1 MTTQAIITCVIL
13 VITMVLLISQKVPLV
28 ILGAAIPAA
37 LAATG
42 VINAGSAYTE
52 FGNTTIVFF
61 MGLVVVG
68 EAFFKT
74 GLADFIGGKIIGLLG
89 KTEKGLLL
97 GTGLVAGGLSAF
109 LNDTGSTACLMP
121 IVSSMASKAGV
132 KKSKLLMALAFFA
145 SLGGTITLVGT
156 TPHIVANGI
165 LKDMGLREFG
175 FFEYTKIGLPL
186 LVCGILYMCFCGTKL
201 LPDKDIE
208 IKGGDRTAEY
218 DTKKMVLVAVIFIG
232 VLVAMATSI
241 VPMHIA
247 GVIGAILVVV
257 TGCISLD
264 EAIKAFPTST
274 IFIVGGI
281 FPLSK
286 ALVSSGAAE
295 YLVNAISSM
304 IKNVKSVIVPNTD
317 NMKGLEAAAAAGIVA
332 GKQEKKLEVI
342 ADVTPEQTKA
352 IRAYLDQTD
361 IKVRHVENGVTF
373 DIILTVWKG
382 EHSAQVRIAVFHTN
396 IVHVE
401 KDGEVLVDIPVHGD
415 DEETLTDRSLLDM
428 EHIWDFAN
436 TVDVEDVRSILEP
449 QIRCNMAIAEEGLRG
464 NYGANIGSVL
474 LDMEG
479 NDVRV
484 RAKAYAAAGSDARMN
499 GCEQPVVINSGSG
512 NQGITAS
519 VPVIVYARELGVSDE
534 TLLRALTL
542 SNLTTIHEKTP
553 IGRLSAYCGAI
564 SAGAGAGAGIAYLCG
579 GDYDA
584 VIHTVVNALAVVSGV
599 ICDGAKASCA
609 AKIATAVEA
618 GLLGYN
624 MYIRGN
630 QFRAGDGIVAKGVEN
645 SLKNVG
651 RLGKQGMKETNNEII
666 AIMVGC

>member
-132 KKSKLLMALAFFA
+132 KKSKLL
-145 SLGGTITLVGT
+145 
-156 TPHIVANGI
+156 
-165 LKDMGLREFG
+165 
-175 FFEYTKIGLPL
+175 
-186 LVCGILYMCFCGTKL
+186 
-201 LPDKDIE
+201 PDKDIE

-218 DTKKMVLVAVIFIG
+218 DTKKMVLVALIFVG

-257 TGCISLD
+257 TGCISLE

-295 YLVNAISSM
+295 YLVNAISPVLS
-304 IKNVKSVIVPNTD
+304 NLPPIVLLGAITFLMLLTTQFLMNSSATVLVLPIAI
-317 NMKGLEAAAAAGIVA
+317 MLCQAAGINPLA
-332 GKQEKKLEVI
+332 GAMSVSVC
-342 ADVTPEQTKA
+342 ASGAFVTPFGTAPNLLVWEAGGYSVKD
-352 IRAYLDQTD
+352 YLKCGFPML
-361 IKVRHVENGVTF
+361 IIFGVVTTA
-373 DIILTVWKG
+373 LC
-382 EHSAQVRIAVFHTN
+382 AVF
-396 IVHVE
+396 
-401 KDGEVLVDIPVHGD
+401 
-415 DEETLTDRSLLDM
+415 
-428 EHIWDFAN
+428 
-436 TVDVEDVRSILEP
+436 
-449 QIRCNMAIAEEGLRG
+449 
-464 NYGANIGSVL
+464 
-474 LDMEG
+474 
-479 NDVRV
+479 
-484 RAKAYAAAGSDARMN
+484 
-499 GCEQPVVINSGSG
+499 
-512 NQGITAS
+512 
-519 VPVIVYARELGVSDE
+519 
-534 TLLRALTL
+534 
-542 SNLTTIHEKTP
+542 
-553 IGRLSAYCGAI
+553 
-564 SAGAGAGAGIAYLCG
+564 YL
-579 GDYDA
+579 
-584 VIHTVVNALAVVSGV
+584 
-599 ICDGAKASCA
+599 
-609 AKIATAVEA
+609 
-618 GLLGYN
+618 
-624 MYIRGN
+624 
-630 QFRAGDGIVAKGVEN
+630 
-645 SLKNVG
+645 
-651 RLGKQGMKETNNEII
+651 
-666 AIMVGC
+666 

>member
-132 KKSKLLMALAFFA
+132 KKSKLL
-145 SLGGTITLVGT
+145 
-156 TPHIVANGI
+156 
-165 LKDMGLREFG
+165 
-175 FFEYTKIGLPL
+175 
-186 LVCGILYMCFCGTKL
+186 
-201 LPDKDIE
+201 PDKDIE

-295 YLVNAISSM
+295 YLVNAISPVLSNLPPIILLGAITFLM
-304 IKNVKSVIVPNTD
+304 LLTTQFLMNSSATVLVLPIAI
-317 NMKGLEAAAAAGIVA
+317 MLCQAAGINPLA
-332 GKQEKKLEVI
+332 GAMSVSVC
-342 ADVTPEQTKA
+342 ASGAFVTPFGTAPNLLVWEAGGYSVKD
-352 IRAYLDQTD
+352 YLKCGFPML
-361 IKVRHVENGVTF
+361 IIFGVVTTA
-373 DIILTVWKG
+373 LC
-382 EHSAQVRIAVFHTN
+382 AVF
-396 IVHVE
+396 
-401 KDGEVLVDIPVHGD
+401 
-415 DEETLTDRSLLDM
+415 
-428 EHIWDFAN
+428 
-436 TVDVEDVRSILEP
+436 
-449 QIRCNMAIAEEGLRG
+449 
-464 NYGANIGSVL
+464 
-474 LDMEG
+474 
-479 NDVRV
+479 
-484 RAKAYAAAGSDARMN
+484 
-499 GCEQPVVINSGSG
+499 
-512 NQGITAS
+512 
-519 VPVIVYARELGVSDE
+519 
-534 TLLRALTL
+534 
-542 SNLTTIHEKTP
+542 
-553 IGRLSAYCGAI
+553 
-564 SAGAGAGAGIAYLCG
+564 YL
-579 GDYDA
+579 
-584 VIHTVVNALAVVSGV
+584 
-599 ICDGAKASCA
+599 
-609 AKIATAVEA
+609 
-618 GLLGYN
+618 
-624 MYIRGN
+624 
-630 QFRAGDGIVAKGVEN
+630 
-645 SLKNVG
+645 
-651 RLGKQGMKETNNEII
+651 
-666 AIMVGC
+666 

>member
-218 DTKKMVLVAVIFIG
+218 DTKKMVLVALIFIGVLVAMATSIVPMHIAGVIG

-257 TGCISLD
+257 TGCISLE

-295 YLVNAISSM
+295 YLVNAISPVLS
-304 IKNVKSVIVPNTD
+304 NLPPIVLLGAITFLMLLTTQFLMNSSATVLVLPIAI
-317 NMKGLEAAAAAGIVA
+317 MLCQAAGINPLA
-332 GKQEKKLEVI
+332 GAMSVSVC
-342 ADVTPEQTKA
+342 ASGAFVTPFGTAPNLLVWEAGGYSVKD
-352 IRAYLDQTD
+352 YLKCGFPML
-361 IKVRHVENGVTF
+361 IIFGVVTTA
-373 DIILTVWKG
+373 LC
-382 EHSAQVRIAVFHTN
+382 AVF
-396 IVHVE
+396 
-401 KDGEVLVDIPVHGD
+401 
-415 DEETLTDRSLLDM
+415 
-428 EHIWDFAN
+428 
-436 TVDVEDVRSILEP
+436 
-449 QIRCNMAIAEEGLRG
+449 
-464 NYGANIGSVL
+464 
-474 LDMEG
+474 
-479 NDVRV
+479 
-484 RAKAYAAAGSDARMN
+484 
-499 GCEQPVVINSGSG
+499 
-512 NQGITAS
+512 
-519 VPVIVYARELGVSDE
+519 
-534 TLLRALTL
+534 
-542 SNLTTIHEKTP
+542 
-553 IGRLSAYCGAI
+553 
-564 SAGAGAGAGIAYLCG
+564 YL
-579 GDYDA
+579 
-584 VIHTVVNALAVVSGV
+584 
-599 ICDGAKASCA
+599 
-609 AKIATAVEA
+609 
-618 GLLGYN
+618 
-624 MYIRGN
+624 
-630 QFRAGDGIVAKGVEN
+630 
-645 SLKNVG
+645 
-651 RLGKQGMKETNNEII
+651 
-666 AIMVGC
+666 

>member
-109 LNDTGSTACLMP
+109 LNDTGSPACLMP

-186 LVCGILYMCFCGTKL
+186 LVCGILSM
-201 LPDKDIE
+201 
-208 IKGGDRTAEY
+208 
-218 DTKKMVLVAVIFIG
+218 VAVIFIG

-295 YLVNAISSM
+295 YLVNAISPVLS
-304 IKNVKSVIVPNTD
+304 NLPPIVLLGAITFLMLLTTQFLMNSSATVLVLPIAI
-317 NMKGLEAAAAAGIVA
+317 MLCQAAGINPLA
-332 GKQEKKLEVI
+332 GAMSVSVC
-342 ADVTPEQTKA
+342 ASGAFVTPFGTAPNLLVWEAGGYSVKD
-352 IRAYLDQTD
+352 YLKCGFPML
-361 IKVRHVENGVTF
+361 IIFGVVTTA
-373 DIILTVWKG
+373 LC
-382 EHSAQVRIAVFHTN
+382 AVF
-396 IVHVE
+396 
-401 KDGEVLVDIPVHGD
+401 
-415 DEETLTDRSLLDM
+415 
-428 EHIWDFAN
+428 
-436 TVDVEDVRSILEP
+436 
-449 QIRCNMAIAEEGLRG
+449 
-464 NYGANIGSVL
+464 
-474 LDMEG
+474 
-479 NDVRV
+479 
-484 RAKAYAAAGSDARMN
+484 
-499 GCEQPVVINSGSG
+499 
-512 NQGITAS
+512 
-519 VPVIVYARELGVSDE
+519 
-534 TLLRALTL
+534 
-542 SNLTTIHEKTP
+542 
-553 IGRLSAYCGAI
+553 
-564 SAGAGAGAGIAYLCG
+564 YL
-579 GDYDA
+579 
-584 VIHTVVNALAVVSGV
+584 
-599 ICDGAKASCA
+599 
-609 AKIATAVEA
+609 
-618 GLLGYN
+618 
-624 MYIRGN
+624 
-630 QFRAGDGIVAKGVEN
+630 
-645 SLKNVG
+645 
-651 RLGKQGMKETNNEII
+651 
-666 AIMVGC
+666 

>member
-208 IKGGDRTAEY
+208 IKSGDRTAEY

-247 GVIGAILVVV
+247 GVIGA
-257 TGCISLD
+257 
-264 EAIKAFPTST
+264 
-274 IFIVGGI
+274 
-281 FPLSK
+281 
-286 ALVSSGAAE
+286 AE
-295 YLVNAISSM
+295 YLVNAISPVLS
-304 IKNVKSVIVPNTD
+304 NLPPIVLLGAITFLMLLTTQFLMNSSATVLVLPIAI
-317 NMKGLEAAAAAGIVA
+317 MLCQAAGINPLA
-332 GKQEKKLEVI
+332 GAMSVSVC
-342 ADVTPEQTKA
+342 ASGAFVTPFGTAPNLLVWEAGGYSVKD
-352 IRAYLDQTD
+352 YLKCGFPML
-361 IKVRHVENGVTF
+361 IIFGVVTTA
-373 DIILTVWKG
+373 LC
-382 EHSAQVRIAVFHTN
+382 AVF
-396 IVHVE
+396 
-401 KDGEVLVDIPVHGD
+401 
-415 DEETLTDRSLLDM
+415 
-428 EHIWDFAN
+428 
-436 TVDVEDVRSILEP
+436 
-449 QIRCNMAIAEEGLRG
+449 
-464 NYGANIGSVL
+464 
-474 LDMEG
+474 
-479 NDVRV
+479 
-484 RAKAYAAAGSDARMN
+484 
-499 GCEQPVVINSGSG
+499 
-512 NQGITAS
+512 
-519 VPVIVYARELGVSDE
+519 
-534 TLLRALTL
+534 
-542 SNLTTIHEKTP
+542 
-553 IGRLSAYCGAI
+553 
-564 SAGAGAGAGIAYLCG
+564 YL
-579 GDYDA
+579 
-584 VIHTVVNALAVVSGV
+584 
-599 ICDGAKASCA
+599 
-609 AKIATAVEA
+609 
-618 GLLGYN
+618 
-624 MYIRGN
+624 
-630 QFRAGDGIVAKGVEN
+630 
-645 SLKNVG
+645 
-651 RLGKQGMKETNNEII
+651 
-666 AIMVGC
+666 

>member
-208 IKGGDRTAEY
+208 VKGGDRTAEY
-218 DTKKMVLVAVIFIG
+218 DTKKMVLVALIFIG

-257 TGCISLD
+257 TGCISLE

-295 YLVNAISSM
+295 YLVNAIS
-304 IKNVKSVIVPNTD
+304 
-317 NMKGLEAAAAAGIVA
+317 
-332 GKQEKKLEVI
+332 
-342 ADVTPEQTKA
+342 
-352 IRAYLDQTD
+352 
-361 IKVRHVENGVTF
+361 
-373 DIILTVWKG
+373 
-382 EHSAQVRIAVFHTN
+382 
-396 IVHVE
+396 
-401 KDGEVLVDIPVHGD
+401 PV
-415 DEETLTDRSLLDM
+415 
-428 EHIWDFAN
+428 
-436 TVDVEDVRSILEP
+436 
-449 QIRCNMAIAEEGLRG
+449 
-464 NYGANIGSVL
+464 
-474 LDMEG
+474 
-479 NDVRV
+479 
-484 RAKAYAAAGSDARMN
+484 
-499 GCEQPVVINSGSG
+499 
-512 NQGITAS
+512 
-519 VPVIVYARELGVSDE
+519 
-534 TLLRALTL
+534 L
-542 SNLTTIHEKTP
+542 SN
-553 IGRLSAYCGAI
+553 RLPSFCWAP
-564 SAGAGAGAGIAYLCG
+564 SP
-579 GDYDA
+579 
-584 VIHTVVNALAVVSGV
+584 S
-599 ICDGAKASCA
+599 
-609 AKIATAVEA
+609 
-618 GLLGYN
+618 
-624 MYIRGN
+624 
-630 QFRAGDGIVAKGVEN
+630 
-645 SLKNVG
+645 
-651 RLGKQGMKETNNEII
+651 
-666 AIMVGC
+666 

>member
-165 LKDMGLREFG
+165 LKDMGLREF
-175 FFEYTKIGLPL
+175 
-186 LVCGILYMCFCGTKL
+186 CGIKL

-218 DTKKMVLVAVIFIG
+218 DTKKMVLVALIFIG

-257 TGCISLD
+257 TGCISLE

-295 YLVNAISSM
+295 YLVNAISPVLS
-304 IKNVKSVIVPNTD
+304 NLPPIVLLGAITFLMLLTTQFLMNSSATVLVLPIAI
-317 NMKGLEAAAAAGIVA
+317 MLCQAAGINPLA
-332 GKQEKKLEVI
+332 GAMSVSVC
-342 ADVTPEQTKA
+342 ASGAFVTPFGTAPNLLVWEAGGYSVKD
-352 IRAYLDQTD
+352 YLKCGFPML
-361 IKVRHVENGVTF
+361 IIFGVVTTA
-373 DIILTVWKG
+373 LC
-382 EHSAQVRIAVFHTN
+382 AVF
-396 IVHVE
+396 
-401 KDGEVLVDIPVHGD
+401 
-415 DEETLTDRSLLDM
+415 
-428 EHIWDFAN
+428 
-436 TVDVEDVRSILEP
+436 
-449 QIRCNMAIAEEGLRG
+449 
-464 NYGANIGSVL
+464 
-474 LDMEG
+474 
-479 NDVRV
+479 
-484 RAKAYAAAGSDARMN
+484 
-499 GCEQPVVINSGSG
+499 
-512 NQGITAS
+512 
-519 VPVIVYARELGVSDE
+519 
-534 TLLRALTL
+534 
-542 SNLTTIHEKTP
+542 
-553 IGRLSAYCGAI
+553 
-564 SAGAGAGAGIAYLCG
+564 YL
-579 GDYDA
+579 
-584 VIHTVVNALAVVSGV
+584 
-599 ICDGAKASCA
+599 
-609 AKIATAVEA
+609 
-618 GLLGYN
+618 
-624 MYIRGN
+624 
-630 QFRAGDGIVAKGVEN
+630 
-645 SLKNVG
+645 
-651 RLGKQGMKETNNEII
+651 
-666 AIMVGC
+666 

>member
-97 GTGLVAGGLSAF
+97 GTGIVAGGLSAF

-208 IKGGDRTAEY
+208 IKGGDRVAEY
-218 DTKKMVLVAVIFIG
+218 DTKKMVLVALIFIG

-241 VPMHIA
+241 VP
-247 GVIGAILVVV
+247 IGSYHYNWHPALEILVVV

-295 YLVNAISSM
+295 YLVNAISPVLSNLPPIILLGAITFLM
-304 IKNVKSVIVPNTD
+304 LLTTQFLMNSSATVLVLPIAI
-317 NMKGLEAAAAAGIVA
+317 MLCQAAGINPLA
-332 GKQEKKLEVI
+332 GAMSVSVC
-342 ADVTPEQTKA
+342 ASGAFVTPFGTAPNLLVWEAGGYSVKD
-352 IRAYLDQTD
+352 YLKCGFPML
-361 IKVRHVENGVTF
+361 IIFGVVTTA
-373 DIILTVWKG
+373 LC
-382 EHSAQVRIAVFHTN
+382 AVF
-396 IVHVE
+396 
-401 KDGEVLVDIPVHGD
+401 
-415 DEETLTDRSLLDM
+415 
-428 EHIWDFAN
+428 
-436 TVDVEDVRSILEP
+436 
-449 QIRCNMAIAEEGLRG
+449 
-464 NYGANIGSVL
+464 
-474 LDMEG
+474 
-479 NDVRV
+479 
-484 RAKAYAAAGSDARMN
+484 
-499 GCEQPVVINSGSG
+499 
-512 NQGITAS
+512 
-519 VPVIVYARELGVSDE
+519 
-534 TLLRALTL
+534 
-542 SNLTTIHEKTP
+542 
-553 IGRLSAYCGAI
+553 
-564 SAGAGAGAGIAYLCG
+564 YL
-579 GDYDA
+579 
-584 VIHTVVNALAVVSGV
+584 
-599 ICDGAKASCA
+599 
-609 AKIATAVEA
+609 
-618 GLLGYN
+618 
-624 MYIRGN
+624 
-630 QFRAGDGIVAKGVEN
+630 
-645 SLKNVG
+645 
-651 RLGKQGMKETNNEII
+651 
-666 AIMVGC
+666 

>member
-186 LVCGILYMCFCGTKL
+186 LVCGILY
-201 LPDKDIE
+201 IE

-218 DTKKMVLVAVIFIG
+218 DTKKMVLVALIFIG

-257 TGCISLD
+257 TGCISLE

-295 YLVNAISSM
+295 YLVNAISPVLS
-304 IKNVKSVIVPNTD
+304 NLPPIVLLGAITFLMLLTTQFLMNSSATVLVLPIAI
-317 NMKGLEAAAAAGIVA
+317 MLCQAAGINPLA
-332 GKQEKKLEVI
+332 GAMSVSVC
-342 ADVTPEQTKA
+342 ASGAFVTPFGTAPNLLVWEAGGYSVKD
-352 IRAYLDQTD
+352 YLKCGFPML
-361 IKVRHVENGVTF
+361 IIFGVVTTA
-373 DIILTVWKG
+373 LC
-382 EHSAQVRIAVFHTN
+382 AVF
-396 IVHVE
+396 
-401 KDGEVLVDIPVHGD
+401 
-415 DEETLTDRSLLDM
+415 
-428 EHIWDFAN
+428 
-436 TVDVEDVRSILEP
+436 
-449 QIRCNMAIAEEGLRG
+449 
-464 NYGANIGSVL
+464 
-474 LDMEG
+474 
-479 NDVRV
+479 
-484 RAKAYAAAGSDARMN
+484 
-499 GCEQPVVINSGSG
+499 
-512 NQGITAS
+512 
-519 VPVIVYARELGVSDE
+519 
-534 TLLRALTL
+534 
-542 SNLTTIHEKTP
+542 
-553 IGRLSAYCGAI
+553 
-564 SAGAGAGAGIAYLCG
+564 YL
-579 GDYDA
+579 
-584 VIHTVVNALAVVSGV
+584 
-599 ICDGAKASCA
+599 
-609 AKIATAVEA
+609 
-618 GLLGYN
+618 
-624 MYIRGN
+624 
-630 QFRAGDGIVAKGVEN
+630 
-645 SLKNVG
+645 
-651 RLGKQGMKETNNEII
+651 
-666 AIMVGC
+666 

>member
-74 GLADFIGGKIIGLLG
+74 GLADFIGGKI
-89 KTEKGLLL
+89 
-97 GTGLVAGGLSAF
+97 GLSAF

-208 IKGGDRTAEY
+208 IKSGDRTAEY

-232 VLVAMATSI
+232 FLVAMATSI

-295 YLVNAISSM
+295 YLVNAISPVLS
-304 IKNVKSVIVPNTD
+304 NLPPIVLLGAITFLMLLTTQFLMNSSATVLVLPIAI
-317 NMKGLEAAAAAGIVA
+317 MLCQAAGINPLA
-332 GKQEKKLEVI
+332 GAMSVSVC
-342 ADVTPEQTKA
+342 ASGAFVTPFGTAPNLLVWEAGGYSVKD
-352 IRAYLDQTD
+352 YLKCGFPML
-361 IKVRHVENGVTF
+361 IIFGVVTTA
-373 DIILTVWKG
+373 LC
-382 EHSAQVRIAVFHTN
+382 AVF
-396 IVHVE
+396 
-401 KDGEVLVDIPVHGD
+401 
-415 DEETLTDRSLLDM
+415 
-428 EHIWDFAN
+428 
-436 TVDVEDVRSILEP
+436 
-449 QIRCNMAIAEEGLRG
+449 
-464 NYGANIGSVL
+464 
-474 LDMEG
+474 
-479 NDVRV
+479 
-484 RAKAYAAAGSDARMN
+484 
-499 GCEQPVVINSGSG
+499 
-512 NQGITAS
+512 
-519 VPVIVYARELGVSDE
+519 
-534 TLLRALTL
+534 
-542 SNLTTIHEKTP
+542 
-553 IGRLSAYCGAI
+553 
-564 SAGAGAGAGIAYLCG
+564 YL
-579 GDYDA
+579 
-584 VIHTVVNALAVVSGV
+584 
-599 ICDGAKASCA
+599 
-609 AKIATAVEA
+609 
-618 GLLGYN
+618 
-624 MYIRGN
+624 
-630 QFRAGDGIVAKGVEN
+630 
-645 SLKNVG
+645 
-651 RLGKQGMKETNNEII
+651 
-666 AIMVGC
+666 

>member
-97 GTGLVAGGLSAF
+97 GTGQESPRLSAF

-208 IKGGDRTAEY
+208 IKGGDRVAEY
-218 DTKKMVLVAVIFIG
+218 DTKKMVLVALIFIG

-286 ALVSSGAAE
+286 ALV
-295 YLVNAISSM
+295 NAISPVLSNLPPIILLGAITFLM
-304 IKNVKSVIVPNTD
+304 LLTTQFLMNSSATVLVLPIAI
-317 NMKGLEAAAAAGIVA
+317 MLCQAAGINPLA
-332 GKQEKKLEVI
+332 GAMSVSVC
-342 ADVTPEQTKA
+342 ASGAFVTPFGTAPNLLVWEAGGYSVKD
-352 IRAYLDQTD
+352 YLKCGFPML
-361 IKVRHVENGVTF
+361 IIFGVVTTA
-373 DIILTVWKG
+373 LC
-382 EHSAQVRIAVFHTN
+382 AVF
-396 IVHVE
+396 
-401 KDGEVLVDIPVHGD
+401 
-415 DEETLTDRSLLDM
+415 
-428 EHIWDFAN
+428 
-436 TVDVEDVRSILEP
+436 
-449 QIRCNMAIAEEGLRG
+449 
-464 NYGANIGSVL
+464 
-474 LDMEG
+474 
-479 NDVRV
+479 
-484 RAKAYAAAGSDARMN
+484 
-499 GCEQPVVINSGSG
+499 
-512 NQGITAS
+512 
-519 VPVIVYARELGVSDE
+519 
-534 TLLRALTL
+534 
-542 SNLTTIHEKTP
+542 
-553 IGRLSAYCGAI
+553 
-564 SAGAGAGAGIAYLCG
+564 YL
-579 GDYDA
+579 
-584 VIHTVVNALAVVSGV
+584 
-599 ICDGAKASCA
+599 
-609 AKIATAVEA
+609 
-618 GLLGYN
+618 
-624 MYIRGN
+624 
-630 QFRAGDGIVAKGVEN
+630 
-645 SLKNVG
+645 
-651 RLGKQGMKETNNEII
+651 
-666 AIMVGC
+666 

>member
-156 TPHIVANGI
+156 TPHIVATGI

-175 FFEYTKIGLPL
+175 FFEYTKIGLQ
-186 LVCGILYMCFCGTKL
+186 L

-264 EAIKAFPTST
+264 EAVKAFPTST

-295 YLVNAISSM
+295 YLVNAISPVLSNLPPIILLGAITFLM
-304 IKNVKSVIVPNTD
+304 LLTTQFLMNSSATVLVLPIAI
-317 NMKGLEAAAAAGIVA
+317 MLCQAAGINPLA
-332 GKQEKKLEVI
+332 GAMSVSVC
-342 ADVTPEQTKA
+342 ASGAFVTPFGTAPNLLVWEAGGYSVKD
-352 IRAYLDQTD
+352 YLKCGFPML
-361 IKVRHVENGVTF
+361 IIFGVVTTA
-373 DIILTVWKG
+373 LC
-382 EHSAQVRIAVFHTN
+382 AVF
-396 IVHVE
+396 
-401 KDGEVLVDIPVHGD
+401 
-415 DEETLTDRSLLDM
+415 
-428 EHIWDFAN
+428 
-436 TVDVEDVRSILEP
+436 
-449 QIRCNMAIAEEGLRG
+449 
-464 NYGANIGSVL
+464 
-474 LDMEG
+474 
-479 NDVRV
+479 
-484 RAKAYAAAGSDARMN
+484 
-499 GCEQPVVINSGSG
+499 
-512 NQGITAS
+512 
-519 VPVIVYARELGVSDE
+519 
-534 TLLRALTL
+534 
-542 SNLTTIHEKTP
+542 
-553 IGRLSAYCGAI
+553 
-564 SAGAGAGAGIAYLCG
+564 YL
-579 GDYDA
+579 
-584 VIHTVVNALAVVSGV
+584 
-599 ICDGAKASCA
+599 
-609 AKIATAVEA
+609 
-618 GLLGYN
+618 
-624 MYIRGN
+624 
-630 QFRAGDGIVAKGVEN
+630 
-645 SLKNVG
+645 
-651 RLGKQGMKETNNEII
+651 
-666 AIMVGC
+666 

>member
-186 LVCGILYMCFCGTKL
+186 LVCGMLYMCFCGTKL

-218 DTKKMVLVAVIFIG
+218 DTKKMVLVALIFIG

-241 VPMHIA
+241 VPMHSA

-257 TGCISLD
+257 TGCISLE
-264 EAIKAFPTST
+264 EAI
-274 IFIVGGI
+274 
-281 FPLSK
+281 
-286 ALVSSGAAE
+286 
-295 YLVNAISSM
+295 
-304 IKNVKSVIVPNTD
+304 
-317 NMKGLEAAAAAGIVA
+317 
-332 GKQEKKLEVI
+332 
-342 ADVTPEQTKA
+342 
-352 IRAYLDQTD
+352 
-361 IKVRHVENGVTF
+361 
-373 DIILTVWKG
+373 
-382 EHSAQVRIAVFHTN
+382 
-396 IVHVE
+396 
-401 KDGEVLVDIPVHGD
+401 
-415 DEETLTDRSLLDM
+415 
-428 EHIWDFAN
+428 
-436 TVDVEDVRSILEP
+436 
-449 QIRCNMAIAEEGLRG
+449 
-464 NYGANIGSVL
+464 
-474 LDMEG
+474 
-479 NDVRV
+479 
-484 RAKAYAAAGSDARMN
+484 
-499 GCEQPVVINSGSG
+499 
-512 NQGITAS
+512 
-519 VPVIVYARELGVSDE
+519 
-534 TLLRALTL
+534 
-542 SNLTTIHEKTP
+542 
-553 IGRLSAYCGAI
+553 
-564 SAGAGAGAGIAYLCG
+564 
-579 GDYDA
+579 
-584 VIHTVVNALAVVSGV
+584 
-599 ICDGAKASCA
+599 
-609 AKIATAVEA
+609 
-618 GLLGYN
+618 
-624 MYIRGN
+624 
-630 QFRAGDGIVAKGVEN
+630 
-645 SLKNVG
+645 
-651 RLGKQGMKETNNEII
+651 
-666 AIMVGC
+666 